1 MKRKRN
7 EKEKKK
13 KSKKKKKTKPAKTLC
28 VHLPSTIDGQ
38 KEMNL
43 KYT

>member
-7 EKEKKK
+7 EKEKKRK
-13 KSKKKKKTKPAKTLC
+13 KKTLC
-28 VHLPSTIDGQ
+28 VHLPSTTDGQ

>member
-13 KSKKKKKTKPAKTLC
+13 KKTPKTLC
-28 VHLPSTIDGQ
+28 VHLPSTIDG
-38 KEMNL
+38 
-43 KYT
+43 